1 MSEEDIENIKEKIR
15 NIFEQHPQII
25 EEKDSY
31 NPIELEPI
39 REEINID
46 FLLEDLEN
54 TIEASENTVK
64 YLKLL
69 FKDNQIFYE
78 TAQIM
83 ETKILQTK
91 EILYNLKEN
100 FN

>member
-1 MSEEDIENIKEKIR
+1 MSEEDIENIKERIR

-91 EILYNLKEN
+91 EVLYNLKEN

>member
-1 MSEEDIENIKEKIR
+1 MSEEDIENIKERIR

-31 NPIELEPI
+31 NPNELEPI

-64 YLKLL
+64 YLKML

-91 EILYNLKEN
+91 EVLYNLKEN